1 MSFAILIIRTVK
13 TDEDAI
19 MFATKYRVDTHPIV
33 RYWPKK
39 GRTMLLITIYG
50 RYKRA
55 PYVID
60 YKSDGEYL
68 EIRYTG
74 RKFGLEE
81 LRQASQSQ
89 KRTIGGNGA
98 KALLGNPDVSHRYE
112 AGINIWTVKGTFK
125 VFEYQRPIPEE
136 LSGHNLSKYY
146 DEVLISDTPD
156 PVTEIT
162 YNIIAHHNIIYEK
175 STTVFI
181 LKGVFK
187 RIFRKIMRR

>member
-1 MSFAILIIRTVK
+1 ML
-13 TDEDAI
+13 
-19 MFATKYRVDTHPIV
+19 ATKYRVDKHPIV

-39 GRTMLLITIYG
+39 GKAMLIITIYG
-50 RYKRA
+50 RYKMV

-74 RKFGLEE
+74 EKFGIEE
-81 LRQASQSQ
+81 LRQASESQ

-98 KALLGNPDVSHRYE
+98 KALLNNTDVSHRYE
-112 AGINIWTVKGTFK
+112 LGVNIWTVKGNFK

-136 LSGHNLSKYY
+136 LSGLKLSEHY
-146 DEVLISDTPD
+146 DEAIFADAPD

-175 STTVFI
+175 STTIFI
-181 LKGVFK
+181 LKGVIK
-187 RIFRKIMRR
+187 RIYTIIKRWYQRKYRQF